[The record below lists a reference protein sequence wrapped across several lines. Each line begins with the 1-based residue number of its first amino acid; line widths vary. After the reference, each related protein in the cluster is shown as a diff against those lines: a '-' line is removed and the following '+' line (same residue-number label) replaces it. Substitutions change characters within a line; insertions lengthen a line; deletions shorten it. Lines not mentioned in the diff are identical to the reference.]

1 LLTPGNKL
9 TPVILAVILFALYC
23 FIFGDSGLIARMR
36 LYEERDF
43 LEQRIENLK
52 MEQMSLKERLIRYR
66 RGDFLKEE
74 AIRSGY
80 IDQGE
85 RILFL
90 KGDRKAREA
99 AVEKVGDRIMHRV
112 ELSHLKIFWVVVSL
126 MIMMFYLMRRRR
138 FSN

>member
-1 LLTPGNKL
+1 MLTPGNKL
-9 TPVILAVILFALYC
+9 TPVILAGILFALYC

>member
-1 LLTPGNKL
+1 
-9 TPVILAVILFALYC
+9 
-23 FIFGDSGLIARMR
+23 MR

>member
-9 TPVILAVILFALYC
+9 TPVILAGILFALYC